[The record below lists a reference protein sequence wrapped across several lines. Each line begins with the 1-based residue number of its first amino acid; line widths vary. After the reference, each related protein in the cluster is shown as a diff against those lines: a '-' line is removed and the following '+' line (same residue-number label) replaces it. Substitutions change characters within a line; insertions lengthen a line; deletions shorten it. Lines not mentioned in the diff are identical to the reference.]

1 MGIVIRG
8 YDLKEKVFSNSLF
21 NVYSASHSVLTDQT
35 LRITLLN
42 SEILEKSEV
51 RSEFNSSAF
60 RLSFAEHPYIIK
72 NNDIVEENGFYAIL
86 SENIELG
93 LFSHTISMSQFED
106 KRIMF
111 EKILESLIY
120 LNDRKIFHASL
131 TPDNIYVD
139 QEGNPRIANYG
150 LAEIFLKVREPELR
164 ELVLKNF
171 NYSAPELSASQPFA
185 GEKAEVF
192 SCGML
197 MKYIFS
203 DKVSDKITAGIQ
215 YIIRKSTNSDP
226 LNRHRNVKELL
237 TDFKNCENL
246 AVKEDIPV
254 QEPKRID
261 KTEEPG
267 PAKRPVFEIPVG
279 KENQNKQASAQ
290 AHATYTEFKAKAEAH
305 YNKSSEKNPAQKPYV
320 NGNNQGQQAD
330 YNKTREAIRQNAA
343 MNANNPDVIIKTGDV
358 LVFGVLSIFFGFILS
373 VGGFILA
380 IIGFSRAAKNKKK
393 VASMRRNFVQSESN
407 TQSIGIVLCI
417 IGIIISGIRMLIF
430 LASMFN

>member
-21 NVYSASHSVLTDQT
+21 NVYAASHSVLTDQT

-42 SEILEKSEV
+42 PEILEKSEV
-51 RSEFNSSAF
+51 RAEFNSSAF

-86 SENIELG
+86 SENIALG
-93 LFSHTISMSQFED
+93 LFSQAISTAQFED

-111 EKILESLIY
+111 EKILEALIY

-131 TPDNIYVD
+131 TPDSIYVD
-139 QEGNPRIANYG
+139 MDGNPRIANYG
-150 LAEIFLKVREPELR
+150 LAEMFLKVREPELR

-171 NYSAPELSASQPFA
+171 KYSAPELSSVLSPV

-197 MKYIFS
+197 LKYIFADS
-203 DKVSDKITAGIQ
+203 APDEITSGLK
-215 YIIRKSTNSDP
+215 YIVRKSTDSDT
-226 LNRHRNVKELL
+226 LKRYRNVKELL
-237 TDFKNCENL
+237 TDFRNYENL
-246 AVKEDIPV
+246 AVKEEIPV
-254 QEPKRID
+254 QGPKRID
-261 KTEEPG
+261 KTAEPG
-267 PAKRPVFEIPVG
+267 SAKRPVFEMSG
-279 KENQNKQASAQ
+279 EKEKQNKQAAGQ
-290 AHATYTEFKAKAEAH
+290 AHATYKEFNVKAEAH
-305 YNKSSEKNPAQKPYV
+305 YNKPSEKNTPQEP
-320 NGNNQGQQAD
+320 NNKGQQAD

-343 MNANNPDVIIKTGDV
+343 MNSNSPDVIIKTGDV

-373 VGGFILA
+373 MGGFILA

-393 VASMRRNFVQSESN
+393 VVSMRRNFVQSESN

-430 LASMFN
+430 LASMVN